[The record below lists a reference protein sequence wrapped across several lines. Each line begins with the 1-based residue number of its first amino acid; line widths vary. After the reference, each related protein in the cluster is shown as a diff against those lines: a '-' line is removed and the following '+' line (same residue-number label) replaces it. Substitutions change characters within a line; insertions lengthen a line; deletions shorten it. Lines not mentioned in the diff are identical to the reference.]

1 MAATETSRI
10 TTDIDYDRDGKQTG
24 FLRIPYSVHR
34 SAYGWLPVPVV
45 CIKNGE
51 GPRVL
56 LMSGSHGDE
65 YEGQVINSRLCRE
78 LSDSVV
84 RGRIIILPAANY
96 PAARAGRR
104 TSPLDAGGE
113 GNLNRAFPG
122 DPNGGPTAMIAHYI
136 ESLLLPMSEYVF
148 DLHSGGSSLVYL
160 PCAMV
165 KRTPNETLAKR
176 TTEILKVFGAPIS
189 FTTDGS
195 FGDPRLIEAA
205 AERCG
210 VLCMS
215 TELGGGGTVSPEALD
230 IGDKGI
236 RRVLRHIGS
245 LEPGYP
251 TTKAPKTR
259 FVEVRDRD
267 YYVYSLDDGVF
278 EPFVDL
284 GAVVKK
290 GQPAGAVHF
299 VETPWW
305 EPSVVSFGHDGTVI
319 CKRLPGRTERGDCV
333 FHVATD
339 GRS

>member
-1 MAATETSRI
+1 MPEGPVPRSLRARNLIMAATETSRI

-136 ESLLLPMSEYVF
+136 ETAMIASKACCCRCRSTSSTFIRGAARSCTCHARWSSE
-148 DLHSGGSSLVYL
+148 
-160 PCAMV
+160 
-165 KRTPNETLAKR
+165 
-176 TTEILKVFGAPIS
+176 
-189 FTTDGS
+189 
-195 FGDPRLIEAA
+195 PRMKHW
-205 AERCG
+205 RNG
-210 VLCMS
+210 
-215 TELGGGGTVSPEALD
+215 
-230 IGDKGI
+230 
-236 RRVLRHIGS
+236 R
-245 LEPGYP
+245 
-251 TTKAPKTR
+251 PK
-259 FVEVRDRD
+259 
-267 YYVYSLDDGVF
+267 S
-278 EPFVDL
+278 
-284 GAVVKK
+284 
-290 GQPAGAVHF
+290 
-299 VETPWW
+299 
-305 EPSVVSFGHDGTVI
+305 
-319 CKRLPGRTERGDCV
+319 
-333 FHVATD
+333 
-339 GRS
+339 